1 MPASR
6 QRKLAY
12 GRKRAAEI
20 DSESNLESKSVSES
34 AGPGSSGRARGSP
47 GDRGGPRAV
56 KVVCPG
62 CGMAFPSS
70 NALRRHINSHD
81 KRSVACGFARLKQR
95 LPVLWSGEQTQHKT
109 RNTLISTSAL
119 LTMQGQEE
127 IITMFLQEVGAEVD
141 CLRGTR

>member
-95 LPVLWSGEQTQHKT
+95 LPVLRQRRTNPAQDSEYTDLDIRSFDDAGAGG
-109 RNTLISTSAL
+109 NNYYVSA
-119 LTMQGQEE
+119 GSRS
-127 IITMFLQEVGAEVD
+127 
-141 CLRGTR
+141 RG